1 MTWYNYTN
9 QETLNDLECNEPST
23 RRIRTPPRTRRSL
36 LVDRETII
44 IVVPRSRHTRK
55 AYLKLDNELHW
66 PLQNVTLYIHT
77 FPRLVKITSITSR
90 IIVSGEEITVIRT
103 LSSTWRS
110 DVNRDEG
117 NRRYRPRFTRHE
129 KTVSRKRVGTRWTG
143 CCRARSVCPEQASF
157 PFATFPARTLPLSAF
172 RRAKHTRPI
181 YMFPLHPFPYHPRHC
196 LSSSS
201 PATARTREIPE
212 FRASVAP
219 PPPSQSAKSFFK
231 LRLAAVR
238 SETERQRGKKRS
250 RREPLGLFPT
260 SSAVQT
266 RRTPKPRPLSTGSPS
281 TLFRCHRF
289 SGGIWLSLLEPLETR
304 REKRSAQFPLVSA
317 IWTSYRHLAVD
328 IFSEQGLFQD
338 FSYLRWGAFAIFVLL

>member
-1 MTWYNYTN
+1 MLYKRIG
-9 QETLNDLECNEPST
+9 
-23 RRIRTPPRTRRSL
+23 RRNHRDSNSVI
-36 LVDRETII
+36 D
-44 IVVPRSRHTRK
+44 
-55 AYLKLDNELHW
+55 
-66 PLQNVTLYIHT
+66 
-77 FPRLVKITSITSR
+77 VKIRRESWR
-90 IIVSGEEITVIRT
+90 WKSGI
-103 LSSTWRS
+103 
-110 DVNRDEG
+110 
-117 NRRYRPRFTRHE
+117 PARFTRHE

-172 RRAKHTRPI
+172 HRAKHIRPI

-201 PATARTREIPE
+201 PAAARTREIPE

-281 TLFRCHRF
+281 TLFHCHRF

-304 REKRSAQFPLVSA
+304 REKRSTQFPLVSA

-328 IFSEQGLFQD
+328 IFFEQGLFQD
-338 FSYLRWGAFAIFVLL
+338 FSYLRWGAFAILVLF